1 MYMPKIKD
9 KSALIISILIPIA
22 IGALSAL
29 FSNNMSSYATLV
41 KPPLSPP
48 SFIFPIVW
56 TILFILMGISSY
68 TVYKSEDS
76 NRNKALFI
84 YGLQLIF
91 NFFWSIIFFGFSQF
105 LFALIWLII
114 LIVII
119 IFMIVNFYKI
129 SPLSTYLQ
137 IPYLLWCLFATY
149 LNFMIFVLNK

>member
-68 TVYKSEDS
+68 IIYKSEDG

-84 YGLQLIF
+84 YALQLVF
-91 NFFWSIIFFGFSQF
+91 NFFWSIIVMMFD
-105 LFALIWLII
+105 
-114 LIVII
+114 I
-119 IFMIVNFYKI
+119 IF
-129 SPLSTYLQ
+129 S
-137 IPYLLWCLFATY
+137 LFFR
-149 LNFMIFVLNK
+149 N

>member
-1 MYMPKIKD
+1 MPKIKD

-22 IGALSAL
+22 VGALSAL
-29 FSNNMSSYATLV
+29 FSNNMSSYATLI
-41 KPPLSPP
+41 KPP
-48 SFIFPIVW
+48 
-56 TILFILMGISSY
+56 SSY
-68 TVYKSEDS
+68 IIYKSKDS

-84 YGLQLIF
+84 YALQLVF
-91 NFFWSIIFFGFSQF
+91 NFFWSIIFFGYSQF

-129 SPLSTYLQ
+129 SPLSAYLQ
-137 IPYLLWCLFATY
+137 IPYLFWCLFATY

>member
-1 MYMPKIKD
+1 MSKIKD

-22 IGALSAL
+22 VGALSAL
-29 FSNNMSSYATLV
+29 FSNNMSSYTTLT

-68 TVYKSEDS
+68 IIYKSEDS

-84 YGLQLIF
+84 YALQLVF

-129 SPLSTYLQ
+129 SPLSAYLQ
-137 IPYLLWCLFATY
+137 IPYLIWCLFATY

>member
-1 MYMPKIKD
+1 MPKVKD

-22 IGALSAL
+22 IGSLSAL

-41 KPPLSPP
+41 KPTLSPP

-68 TVYKSEDS
+68 IIYKSEDS

-105 LFALIWLII
+105 FFALIWLII

-119 IFMIVNFYKI
+119 IFMIVNFYKVSPI
-129 SPLSTYLQ
+129 SAYLQ
-137 IPYLLWCLFATY
+137 IPYLIWCLFATY
-149 LNFMIFVLNK
+149 LNFMIFLLN